1 MAFVCLCKI
10 KKINHTIQDVDSYIY
25 MIGTFLSS
33 SNLLFKSNIFLMFTL
48 FDAFQVILVQYRTIY
63 IVLDIKKRPSYESR
77 FLISKFLFTW
87 CHIKHLFFSMSSCL
101 HFSCPLA
108 TVLSYKRY
116 PLLGDMHYATRKA
129 PSFLWASLAF
139 LYFNLMPL

>member
-48 FDAFQVILVQYRTIY
+48 LDAFQVILVQYRTTY

-77 FLISKFLFTW
+77 FLISNFMVLIIAPFLKRVILSALQLPT
-87 CHIKHLFFSMSSCL
+87 CNR
-101 HFSCPLA
+101 A
-108 TVLSYKRY
+108 TLKAVS
-116 PLLGDMHYATRKA
+116 LLGDTLYATRTA
-129 PSFLWASLAF
+129 PTFFCPSFAF
-139 LYFNLMPL
+139 LYFSLMPL